1 MRDSDWYY
9 RDEENEF
16 GEALHRRTEELYGV
30 PDATPDDD
38 GLIECPVLPLRDL
51 VVFPHMVSPVFLSQ
65 QSTIVAVE
73 DAQED
78 EQTVIALTQ
87 RNPDLD
93 EPGLQDYLPVG
104 VEMAV
109 GRLLSMP
116 DGSSSALV
124 QGRRRVEV
132 VEFVQEEPFMVVRAR
147 PVFETL
153 EVDRQIDATMRTAQ
167 EMFHKCVQLDRSLPE
182 EAYLYALNIEDP
194 GWLADMIVTAIA
206 PPLQDRQDLLVI
218 LDPLERL
225 KAVIRLL
232 AKEQDV
238 LELED
243 EIHSR
248 AQSEVDRTQRE
259 FYLRE
264 RMKAIQTELGEGDPW
279 SREIYELQ
287 TRVESAALPEE
298 VQVRAL
304 REVERLGQMP
314 PMSPEVGI
322 IRTYVE
328 WILDLPWTNFTED
341 NLDVRHASKILE
353 RDHYGLPRA
362 KERILE
368 YIAVRSLKPKR
379 LRQPILCFV
388 GPPGTGK
395 TSLGRSIAE
404 ALGRKFVRLSL
415 GGVRDEAEIRG
426 HRRTYIGAL
435 PGRIL
440 QTMRRAGSVNPLFML
455 DEIDKLG
462 LDFRGDPASALLEVL
477 DPEQNWAF
485 SDHYLE
491 VAYDLSRVM
500 FITTAN
506 TTATIP
512 HALFDR
518 MELIE
523 FPGYIEEEKLE
534 IARRFLIPRQL
545 EENGLSPEELT
556 ALDPAVLRV
565 IREYTYEAGVRNLE
579 REIGRVFRKVARQ
592 KAEKKHFLSRITPQS
607 VERFLGP
614 PQFFNLEAERKN
626 EIGVATGVAWTE
638 NGGEIMPVEVL
649 LLEGKG
655 NLQVTGQIGNVMQ
668 ESAQAALSYTKSRA
682 SLLGVDGEVFDQI
695 DIHIHIPE
703 GAIPKDGP
711 SAGITI
717 CTALVSALTGR
728 PVSRDVGMTGEITL
742 RGRVLPV
749 GGLREKVLAAH
760 RAGIKTVILPKRNMK
775 DLVDVPKRARNELK
789 IVPVEHMDQVLE
801 VALVAD
807 KGKPVRPRKKSVPGE
822 VAYPKAG
829 EGGSQEQQSKDQPKA
844 RPENR
849 PESRPQSHLKEHPE
863 SLEQTVVR
871 PGV

>member
-1 MRDSDWYY
+1 MKNHNDWYF
-9 RDEENEF
+9 RDDEEDF
-16 GEALHRRTEELYGV
+16 GDALHRRTEELYSV
-30 PDATPDDD
+30 PDSVPDED
-38 GLIECPVLPLRDL
+38 GLIECPVLPLHDL
-51 VVFPHMVSPVFLSQ
+51 VVFPHMISPVFLSQ
-65 QSTIVAVE
+65 ESGLLAVE
-73 DAQED
+73 EAQLND
-78 EQTVIALTQ
+78 QTVIALTQ
-87 RNPDLD
+87 RDPDQED
-93 EPGLQDYLPVG
+93 PGPADFYPVG

-116 DGSSSALV
+116 DNSSSALV

-132 VEFVQEEPFMVVRAR
+132 VEFVQEESYLVARAR
-147 PVFETL
+147 PVYETT
-153 EVDRQIDATMRTAQ
+153 EVDRQTDATMRTAL
-167 EMFHKCVQLDRSLPE
+167 EMFQKCVQLDRSLPE
-182 EAYLYALNIEDP
+182 EAYLYALNIEEP

-206 PPLQDRQDLLVI
+206 PPLPDRQMLLG
-218 LDPLERL
+218 LLEPMDRL
-225 KAVIRLL
+225 KHVIELL
-232 AKEQDV
+232 AKEADV

-248 AQSEVDRTQRE
+248 AQGEVDRTQRE

-264 RMKAIQTELGEGDPW
+264 QMKVIQTELGEGDPW
-279 SREIYELQ
+279 SRELYELQ
-287 TRVESAALPEE
+287 TRVESAGLPEE

-304 REVERLGQMP
+304 KEVERLGQMP

-322 IRTYVE
+322 IRTYIE
-328 WILDLPWTNFTED
+328 WILDLPWNSATDD
-341 NLDVRHASKILE
+341 NLDVKHAASILE
-353 RDHYGLPRA
+353 NDHYGLPRA

-440 QTMRRAGSVNPLFML
+440 QTMRRANTINPLFML

-462 LDFRGDPASALLEVL
+462 QDFRGDPASALLEVL
-477 DPEQNWAF
+477 DPEQNHAF

-491 VAYDLSRVM
+491 LAFDLSRVM

-506 TTATIP
+506 TTGTIP
-512 HALFDR
+512 LALLDR

-534 IARRFLIPRQL
+534 IARRFLLPRQF
-545 EENGLSPEELT
+545 EENGLDEGELRLHDQT
-556 ALDPAVLRV
+556 VLRL

-579 REIGRVFRKVARQ
+579 REIGRVCRKVARM
-592 KAEKKHFLSRITPQS
+592 KAEGKRYPSHVGPSA

-614 PQFFNLEAERKN
+614 PQFFDLEAERQN
-626 EIGVATGVAWTE
+626 EIGVATAVAWTE

-649 LLEGKG
+649 LIEGKG
-655 NLQVTGQIGNVMQ
+655 NLQITGQIGNVMQ
-668 ESAQAALSYTKSRA
+668 ESAQAAFSFLKSRA
-682 SLLGVDGEVFDQI
+682 RDHDIDPEIFEEI

-717 CTALVSALTGR
+717 CTALFSAFTGR
-728 PVSRDVGMTGEITL
+728 EVYRIVGMTGEITL
-742 RGRVLPV
+742 RGRILPV
-749 GGLREKVLAAH
+749 GGVREKVLAAH
-760 RAGIKTVILPKRNMK
+760 RAGLKTVLLPKRNLK
-775 DLVDVPKRARNELK
+775 DLVDVPKRARNELN
-789 IVPVEHMDQVLE
+789 IVPVEYMDQVLE
-801 VALVAD
+801 LALAPLPE
-807 KGKPVRPRKKSVPGE
+807 KPKVTAVRRRKKAHAEASG
-822 VAYPKAG
+822 AANSAG
-829 EGGSQEQQSKDQPKA
+829 ASIPL
-844 RPENR
+844 
-849 PESRPQSHLKEHPE
+849 PQS
-863 SLEQTVVR
+863 
-871 PGV
+871 